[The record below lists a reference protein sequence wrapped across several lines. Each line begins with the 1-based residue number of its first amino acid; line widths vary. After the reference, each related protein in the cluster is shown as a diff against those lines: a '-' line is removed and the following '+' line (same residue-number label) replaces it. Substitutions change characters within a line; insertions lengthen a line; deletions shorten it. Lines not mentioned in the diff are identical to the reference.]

1 MIDQDRNDSSAVL
14 VGRLIRSYRHDFSRD
29 GRRLSQDGL
38 LDLMVERGEDY
49 ADNLDRSSVS
59 NWERGTRPV
68 PHEFLLAFGRALE
81 ISPGEM
87 DGLLILAGYEGFHD
101 AERQE
106 ELLAVVRRLE
116 SQAESLQR
124 DMRSIANS
132 TVGPY
137 RPVDAASVIRN
148 AAWRIAPPGI
158 YALVVG
164 FVLNVMGL
172 NGTLALLAYVVIT
185 LAIVVGQG
193 VLRWLKP
200 RKDSSERKSVEDL
213 FFISLF
219 FTLNTSLLIGTLTK
233 ADHFGFYTFEAF
245 RNTPV
250 PFLLTTLVNLVL
262 SVIGSAMF
270 SILWD
275 RQYGFLNQRNA
286 FFRAVWITLPPLL
299 FVYANIVVFAN
310 LGAWIYFFV
319 VFGILFGA
327 FTTIVALNEPD
338 FVLTDGDFLFRT
350 AIVTTVI
357 LCTFGVIGMVLS
369 YLEPDIQITAAYLRV
384 IPLPEVSPQELGY
397 GDERGVQ
404 LLRLGS
410 MWMSLATMVYLVTI
424 VGGYLLVT
432 IRRASK

>member
-1 MIDQDRNDSSAVL
+1 MIDQDRNDSNAVL
-14 VGRLIRSYRHDFSRD
+14 VGRLIRSYRHDFSRG

-38 LDLMVERGEDY
+38 LDLMSERGEDY
-49 ADNLDRSSVS
+49 AENLDRSSVS
-59 NWERGTRPV
+59 NWERGTRLV
-68 PHEFLLAFGRALE
+68 PREFLLAFGRALE
-81 ISPGEM
+81 LSPGEM
-87 DGLLILAGYEGFHD
+87 DGLLILAGYEGLHN
-101 AERQE
+101 EESQE

-116 SQAESLQR
+116 LQAESLQR

-132 TVGPY
+132 TIGPH
-137 RPVDAASVIRN
+137 RPVDAASVFRS
-148 AAWRIAPPGI
+148 AVWKVAPPGI
-158 YALVVG
+158 YALMVG
-164 FVLNVMGL
+164 FVLNAMGL

-200 RKDSSERKSVEDL
+200 RKDRSERKSVEDL

-245 RNTPV
+245 RNTPM

-275 RQYGFLNQRNA
+275 RQYGFLNQRDA
-286 FFRAVWITLPPLL
+286 FFRSVWITLPPLL
-299 FVYANIVVFAN
+299 FVYANIFVFAN
-310 LGAWIYFFV
+310 LGAWMYFLV

-327 FTTIVALNEPD
+327 FTTIVALSEPD
-338 FVLTDGDFLFRT
+338 FVIADADFIFRT
-350 AIVTTVI
+350 AIVTIVL
-357 LCTFGVIGMVLS
+357 LCTFGVVGVVLT
-369 YLEPDIQITAAYLRV
+369 YLEPGIQITAAYYRV
-384 IPLPEVSPQELGY
+384 IPLPEISPQELGY
-397 GDERGVQ
+397 DDERGVQ

-410 MWMSLATMVYLVTI
+410 MWMSLATMLYLVTI
-424 VGGYLLVT
+424 VGGYLMVT